1 MKSESTLLPSDW
13 NVPIVFRQR
22 LGENAGRQRVM
33 AADRHLLLVLHAPPE
48 ADEPGRR
55 GRFFWR
61 DPEGNWKVSPRAD
74 KVSSLADHVAD
85 YRATIERIEQQE
97 EAAQESREHF
107 ALLDHLAPLTRATRH
122 LQEVLQKARETIPDE
137 RRLIVVRDDAYDL
150 ARRAEILYD
159 DVKNGLEAAVAR
171 QAEAQAESSHQMAV
185 AAYRLNILVALFF
198 PIATLMAIFGTNLD
212 HGLENLELRH
222 GPLVLA
228 AVTVLGMLL
237 GVVITFIITRPAPRP
252 KTAVGRA
259 SASKPSRGRR

>member
-1 MKSESTLLPSDW
+1 ME
-13 NVPIVFRQR
+13 
-22 LGENAGRQRVM
+22 
-33 AADRHLLLVLHAPPE
+33 ADGHLLLVMHAAPE

-61 DPEGNWKVSPRAD
+61 DPDGNWKVAPRAEN
-74 KVSSLADHVAD
+74 VSSLADHLAD
-85 YRATIERIEQQE
+85 FRTTIERIEQQE
-97 EAAQESREHF
+97 EAAQDSRAYF
-107 ALLDHLAPLTRATRH
+107 ALLDQLAPLSRSTRH
-122 LQEVLQKARETIPDE
+122 LHDVLQKAREAIPGE
-137 RRLIVVRDDAYDL
+137 RRLIVARDDAYDL

-171 QAEAQAESSHQMAV
+171 QAEAQAESSHQMSA

-212 HGLENLELRH
+212 HGLEDMELRH

-228 AVTVLGMLL
+228 AVTALGMLL

-252 KTAVGRA
+252 QTAAGRTPVSKT
-259 SASKPSRGRR
+259 SRGRR

>member
-1 MKSESTLLPSDW
+1 
-13 NVPIVFRQR
+13 
-22 LGENAGRQRVM
+22 
-33 AADRHLLLVLHAPPE
+33 
-48 ADEPGRR
+48 
-55 GRFFWR
+55 
-61 DPEGNWKVSPRAD
+61 
-74 KVSSLADHVAD
+74 
-85 YRATIERIEQQE
+85 
-97 EAAQESREHF
+97 
-107 ALLDHLAPLTRATRH
+107 
-122 LQEVLQKARETIPDE
+122 
-137 RRLIVVRDDAYDL
+137 
-150 ARRAEILYD
+150 
-159 DVKNGLEAAVAR
+159 
-171 QAEAQAESSHQMAV
+171 MAV